1 MKNMKL
7 PALTRY
13 IYYITIAIIILA
25 LGLNMVFLYNDFY
38 KTVAQVEIVYM
49 LSSQVSFEV
58 VDINLWN
65 DIEKNIEYKKTS
77 VLQTNEIL
85 NNPFDSFDT
94 IILEEE

>member
-1 MKNMKL
+1 MKL
-7 PALTRY
+7 PTITRY
-13 IYYITIAIIILA
+13 VYYLSIALIILA
-25 LGLNMVFLYNDFY
+25 LGLNIMFLYNDFY

-77 VLQTNEIL
+77 ALGTDEL
-85 NNPFDSFDT
+85 LRNPFSGFD
-94 IILEEE
+94 IAIEEE

>member
-1 MKNMKL
+1 MKL

-13 IYYITIAIIILA
+13 IYYVSIMLIVLA
-25 LGLNMVFLYNDFY
+25 LGLNITFLYNDFY

-77 VLQTNEIL
+77 ALETDEIL
-85 NNPFDSFDT
+85 RNPFTNFE
-94 IILEEE
+94 IAIEEE